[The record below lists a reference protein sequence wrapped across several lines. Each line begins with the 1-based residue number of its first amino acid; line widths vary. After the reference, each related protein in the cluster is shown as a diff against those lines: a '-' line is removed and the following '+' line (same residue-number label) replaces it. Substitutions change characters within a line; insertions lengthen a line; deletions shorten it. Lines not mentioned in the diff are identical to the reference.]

1 MAMAATHEKILVQG
15 PIRFQHI
22 SALSFNVQS
31 NQHGHMSIK
40 GYFCPESAQND
51 SVQELTGRDFCLF
64 APKDEESNKL
74 HPIFSGTAETSCVGR
89 IGDVY
94 VANMNLIGA
103 TSQLDIEPKS
113 RSFQNVDMSYRQV
126 VEDVLSYTPNASA
139 DFNAIADQPIKK
151 TLIQYEETDWA
162 FIKRLASMLGV
173 SLMADVTT
181 PFPRF
186 SFGQT
191 DLAQAD
197 LSANEYTI
205 LMDQRFYN
213 LGSTE
218 AGQYKPDFLCYMVP
232 SLQYYPPGSKVLYD
246 GQSLVVCEVNGTL
259 IDSELLYTYKVGHS
273 GWLGQREL
281 KNQKLIGLSLQ
292 GTVTET
298 QREIVRIKLD
308 IDKGRNA
315 GFYPFSWIPESGNL
329 MYCMPKKGTRAT
341 LYLPSTDTGEAVVIT
356 SPRTNGDD
364 CGEMSDPQ
372 MRCFTTEH
380 GKKMCLYPTQMI
392 FSGGAPN
399 ETLQI
404 QMDQLNY
411 MLMGSTR
418 PIQIVARLNI
428 DIKAPAVILSTPQ
441 EVQTGRSSVHAQA
454 KVGLIIPKGTG
465 GGNPPTGGGD
475 TFFIMQFQFD
485 ALGEQ
490 GILLGLDP
498 QPHDRFNDEPEAL
511 RNWGKLLLNFIIG
524 AVVTVAL
531 VGLAVATGGIAGMA
545 LAALAVGTAAKT
557 VQMTLVDGYTKSNRS
572 AWGAIDFVLRGS
584 VIDSRETLRSMWA
597 DIGNGAKE
605 LAHKF
610 TDKYTEVSHGI
621 VDVTG
626 VAAYGLLSWAGLPTD
641 GLDDLGR
648 AVHGLLDVGN
658 GISHGSID
666 LVAGVTKGAFTLSNG
681 IEDGLIKFAEGVD
694 RGGGRLLNAAGMA
707 LQDIATSKSAKD
719 FASNVIGGAVD
730 VAKAASAGAK
740 DIAIGTAGAAKD
752 IAKGIADGAKDIAI
766 GTKDAVLDV
775 TESTFS
781 VLEKAVSPISNEE
794 ESSGEDTPAL
804 DFTGKLKGED
814 VTLPGVTVQT
824 VTYTKRDTEELDRLR
839 KEFNYSERAN
849 FLKSLGEDPDILLQA
864 GFSETDI
871 KSIQNGT
878 VPPGWQVH
886 HKLPLDDGGTND
898 PSNLVLI
905 KNDPYHK
912 VITNFQNAFAKT
924 LSPGETK
931 VVEFPIPEGN
941 IYPPK
946 H

>member
-1 MAMAATHEKILVQG
+1 
-15 PIRFQHI
+15 
-22 SALSFNVQS
+22 
-31 NQHGHMSIK
+31 
-40 GYFCPESAQND
+40 
-51 SVQELTGRDFCLF
+51 
-64 APKDEESNKL
+64 
-74 HPIFSGTAETSCVGR
+74 
-89 IGDVY
+89 
-94 VANMNLIGA
+94 
-103 TSQLDIEPKS
+103 
-113 RSFQNVDMSYRQV
+113 
-126 VEDVLSYTPNASA
+126 
-139 DFNAIADQPIKK
+139 
-151 TLIQYEETDWA
+151 
-162 FIKRLASMLGV
+162 
-173 SLMADVTT
+173 
-181 PFPRF
+181 
-186 SFGQT
+186 
-191 DLAQAD
+191 
-197 LSANEYTI
+197 
-205 LMDQRFYN
+205 
-213 LGSTE
+213 
-218 AGQYKPDFLCYMVP
+218 
-232 SLQYYPPGSKVLYD
+232 
-246 GQSLVVCEVNGTL
+246 
-259 IDSELLYTYKVGHS
+259 
-273 GWLGQREL
+273 
-281 KNQKLIGLSLQ
+281 
-292 GTVTET
+292 
-298 QREIVRIKLD
+298 
-308 IDKGRNA
+308 
-315 GFYPFSWIPESGNL
+315 
-329 MYCMPKKGTRAT
+329 
-341 LYLPSTDTGEAVVIT
+341 
-356 SPRTNGDD
+356 
-364 CGEMSDPQ
+364 
-372 MRCFTTEH
+372 
-380 GKKMCLYPTQMI
+380 
-392 FSGGAPN
+392 
-399 ETLQI
+399 
-404 QMDQLNY
+404 
-411 MLMGSTR
+411 
-418 PIQIVARLNI
+418 
-428 DIKAPAVILSTPQ
+428 
-441 EVQTGRSSVHAQA
+441 
-454 KVGLIIPKGTG
+454 
-465 GGNPPTGGGD
+465 
-475 TFFIMQFQFD
+475 
-485 ALGEQ
+485 
-490 GILLGLDP
+490 
-498 QPHDRFNDEPEAL
+498 
-511 RNWGKLLLNFIIG
+511 
-524 AVVTVAL
+524 
-531 VGLAVATGGIAGMA
+531 MA
-545 LAALAVGTAAKT
+545 LAALAVGAAAKT

-584 VIDSRETLRSMWA
+584 IIDSRETLRSMWA

-648 AVHGLLDVGN
+648 AVHGLLDIGN
-658 GISHGSID
+658 GLSHGSID